1 MASRIE
7 AGETV
12 FPASESL
19 LGRWLAAQF
28 RPAFAEPDR
37 ALGSGVRDARG
48 VVDAYATYRWIETV
62 TTAARTTTE
71 SAAAAVRS

>member
-12 FPASESL
+12 FPASESPL
-19 LGRWLAAQF
+19 DWWLAAHF
-28 RPAFAEPDR
+28 LPAFADPDR
-37 ALGSGVRDARG
+37 ALASGDRDPRG

-62 TTAARTTTE
+62 TTAARTATE